1 MFKLFK
7 VAPWDLLID
16 NNSSINTDI
25 MNFLSIDCSTSI
37 GSLFV
42 KTKNKT
48 FSQVLQSD
56 KSNND
61 LLMKQILDFFKENNL
76 KFDDISKI
84 FVNQGP
90 GNFSGLRGS
99 LAIAKGVSLAK
110 NLNLFGYNTF
120 IWSCAKFFN
129 NKDSIFSLIK
139 FREKYFVKKFYKNLT
154 SASKIEEVT
163 VDEIIKKYN
172 NKFNVIPRN
181 VIKYFDKK
189 VLKLNNLNIVDL
201 DHNRL
206 EFLQL
211 KGLLDKELIKPLYL
225 S

>member
-1 MFKLFK
+1 
-7 VAPWDLLID
+7 
-16 NNSSINTDI
+16 
-25 MNFLSIDCSTSI
+25 MNFLSIDCSTDI

-48 FSQVLQSD
+48 FSKILQSD

-76 KFDDISKI
+76 KFDDISQI

-99 LAIAKGVSLAK
+99 LAVAKGISIAKS
-110 NLNLFGYNTF
+110 LNLFGYNTF
-120 IWSCAKFFN
+120 IWGCTKFY
-129 NKDSIFSLIK
+129 NKKDTIFSLIK
-139 FREKYFVKKFYKNLT
+139 FREKYFIKKFNQNFKNT
-154 SASKIEEVT
+154 SKIKEVT
-163 VDEIIKKYN
+163 VDEIIKKN
-172 NKFNVIPRN
+172 HNKFYVIPRN
-181 VIKYFDKK
+181 FIHVIDKQ
-189 VLKLNNLNIVDL
+189 VLELSNLNIVDL
-201 DHNRL
+201 DHNQL

-211 KGLLDKELIKPLYL
+211 KGLLDEELIKPLYL

>member
-1 MFKLFK
+1 
-7 VAPWDLLID
+7 
-16 NNSSINTDI
+16 
-25 MNFLSIDCSTSI
+25 MNFLSIDCSTVI

-61 LLMKQILDFFKENNL
+61 LLMKQILVFFKENKLELENM
-76 KFDDISKI
+76 SQI

-99 LAIAKGVSLAK
+99 LATAKGVSLAK

-129 NKDSIFSLIK
+129 KKDSIFSLIK
-139 FREKYFVKKFYKNLT
+139 FREKYFIKKFDKNL
-154 SASKIEEVT
+154 SGISKVEEIT
-163 VDEIIKKYN
+163 EKEIIKKYD
-172 NKFNVIPRN
+172 NKFKVIPKN
-181 VIKYFDKK
+181 MVKYFDQKI
-189 VLKLNNLNIVDL
+189 LKLNNLNIVDL
-201 DHNRL
+201 DHNEL